1 MDLSFSAQI
10 KVLNKKLDVYKQQE
24 IKHKKK
30 LLEIKLLKLV
40 KNKPT
45 ISKSSGTSGIS
56 SKSSGSSS
64 NNSGTS
70 GISSNSSGRSVPK
83 KSSIVKTVPKKSS
96 IVKTVPKKSS
106 KSSVSSSKSSGSS
119 SKSSGTSVPKKSS
132 KISVRSSKSSVPT
145 NSSSSSSSYSESS
158 TGSFSESPGS
168 SKSSSLY
175 AEYDKLSSTKKSLI
189 IFLSSLAVIGVGS
202 AIYKIADQTGLI
214 NKVKNI
220 LGNDSDI
227 SPRPSDIPVVNYNF
241 NPETRFE
248 EIIEKEIPYIDIF
261 VPEKKETLVPEKKET
276 LVPEKK
282 ETPSQKIS
290 QIFSGKAKM
299 PLISEIHQEPSL
311 ISKLF
316 SKEPV
321 PKNIQIRRKS
331 DSVLYQRKPDENFLL
346 YDKKTISDKK
356 KEETRQ
362 ELKHIEEVDLTSNFF
377 SEETFKKSIPG
388 LSPVVE
394 RKSPVV
400 ERKSPVVER
409 KLEYKLSSDDAE
421 MLSSLKKR
429 TSSGSPEFKF
439 LDYNDEEGKNEE
451 EMLLKF
457 MKQQN
462 SSSSPKKVFR
472 SRQSLKK

>member
-70 GISSNSSGRSVPK
+70 GISSNSSGRS
-83 KSSIVKTVPKKSS
+83 VPKKSS

-276 LVPEKK
+276 
-282 ETPSQKIS
+282 PSQKIS

-400 ERKSPVVER
+400 ERK
-409 KLEYKLSSDDAE
+409 LEYKLSSDDAE

>member
-70 GISSNSSGRSVPK
+70 GISSNSSGRS
-83 KSSIVKTVPKKSS
+83 VPKKSS

-261 VPEKKETLVPEKKET
+261 VPEKKET